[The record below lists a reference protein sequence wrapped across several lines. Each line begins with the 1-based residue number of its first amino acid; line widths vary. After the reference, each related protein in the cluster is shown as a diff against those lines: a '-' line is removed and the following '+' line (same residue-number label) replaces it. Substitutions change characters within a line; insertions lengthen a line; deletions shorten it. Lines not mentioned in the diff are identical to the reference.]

1 MPWSSNGGGGG
12 RNGNGGGRGPWGQ
25 GPSKG
30 PSGGGGRGQNSP
42 DLDEIIKKSQERLK
56 DIIPGGGSGAPGG
69 MPWLIIL
76 VALGLW
82 WGYNSF
88 YRVQPD
94 EQGVVLRFGEYSRTT
109 GPGLHFA
116 FWPAETVETPPVL
129 RESNLNFGGSGQ
141 AESLMLAGDQ
151 NIVDI
156 RFTVQWRIKDA
167 GEYLFNVRDQEDL
180 VKLVSESAMR
190 EIVGRTR
197 ADQIRTRGRLEA
209 QQQVRELIQATLDS
223 YGAGITINGV
233 QLEKADPPPQVID
246 AFEEV
251 QRAEQN
257 QNKFIRDADAY
268 RNKLL
273 GQARGEASKIV
284 EDAKAYRARVVAEA
298 EGEAQ
303 RFEQVYT
310 EYAKAKDVTR
320 KRMFLETMEGVLAG
334 SNKVIIESGKGGS
347 GVVPYLPLPEVQ
359 KRAKQGAGQ

>member
-1 MPWSSNGGGGG
+1 MPWSSNGGGG

-30 PSGGGGRGQNSP
+30 SSGGGGRGQNSP

-56 DIIPGGGSGAPGG
+56 DIIPGGGGGGGAGNAS
-69 MPWLIIL
+69 WLIVL
-76 VALGLW
+76 VALGLL

-141 AESLMLAGDQ
+141 SESLMLAGDQ

-167 GEYLFNVRDQEDL
+167 GNYLFNVRDQEKL
-180 VKLVSESAMR
+180 VRLVSESAMR
-190 EIVGRTR
+190 EVVGRTR
-197 ADQIRTRGRLEA
+197 ADQIRTKGRFEA

-273 GQARGEASKIV
+273 GQARGEASKIL

-298 EGEAQ
+298 EGEAK

-310 EYAKAKDVTR
+310 EYAKAEDVTR

-334 SNKVIIESGKGGS
+334 SNKIIIESGKGGS

-359 KRAKQGAGQ
+359 KRAKQGATQ

>member
-12 RNGNGGGRGPWGQ
+12 RNGSGSRGPWGQ

-30 PSGGGGRGQNSP
+30 PSGGGRGGGPQPP
-42 DLDEIIKKSQERLK
+42 DLDDIIRKSQERLK
-56 DIIPGGGSGAPGG
+56 DIIPGGGGAASNA
-69 MPWLIIL
+69 PWLIIL
-76 VALGLW
+76 IALLGVWL
-82 WGYNSF
+82 YNSV

-94 EQGVVLRFGEYSRTT
+94 EQGVVLRLGEWSRTT
-109 GPGLHFA
+109 EPGLNFA
-116 FWPAETVETPPVL
+116 FWPIETVETPPVL
-129 RESNLNFGGSGQ
+129 RENNLTFGGRGQ
-141 AESLMLAGDQ
+141 SESLMLAGDQ

-156 RFTVQWRIKDA
+156 QFTVQWRIKEPA
-167 GEYLFNVRDQEDL
+167 NFLFNVRDQEDL
-180 VKLVSESAMR
+180 VRYVAEAAMR
-190 EIVGRTR
+190 EVVGRTR

-209 QQQVRELIQATLDS
+209 QQDVRDLIQTTLDS
-223 YGAGITINGV
+223 YSAGITINGV

-257 QNKFIRDADAY
+257 QNKFIREAEQY

-273 GQARGEASKIV
+273 GEARGQASKIL
-284 EDAKAYRARVVAEA
+284 EDAKAYSARVVAEA
-298 EGEAQ
+298 QGEAR

-320 KRMFLETMEGVLAG
+320 KRMFLETLEGVLSG
-334 SNKVIIESGKGGS
+334 SNKIIIEKGQGGGS

-359 KRAKQGAGQ
+359 KRAKQGVSQ